1 MSFLR
6 ENAHINSVKDI
17 LKLNTKAGIALVQ
30 FHSAVMRQDS
40 ELTVGERELIAA
52 YVSGLNACRYC
63 HGVHKVT
70 AETFGIESEL
80 LSDLIEDLQ
89 KANVDDRLKPV
100 LAYARQL
107 TIEPSETTQGLA
119 DAVLEAG
126 WSEQALHDAIQ
137 VCCLFNFMNRL
148 VEGHGVKGRE
158 ALYQD
163 RGKMLGENGYDPMLE
178 ALAGK

>member
-1 MSFLR
+1 M
-6 ENAHINSVKDI
+6 
-17 LKLNTKAGIALVQ
+17 LNTKAGVALVQ

-52 YVSGLNACRYC
+52 YVSGLNACQYC

-70 AETFGIESEL
+70 AETFGIESDL
-80 LSDLIEDLQ
+80 LSDLISDLQ
-89 KANVDDRLKPV
+89 NANVDERLKPILSYV
-100 LAYARQL
+100 RQL
-107 TIEPSETTQGLA
+107 TMEPSKTTQELA

-148 VEGHGVKGRE
+148 VEGHGVKGNE
-158 ALYQD
+158 VLYQE
-163 RGKMLGENGYDPMLE
+163 RGKMLGENGYNPMLE
-178 ALAGK
+178 ALSEK

>member
-1 MSFLR
+1 M
-6 ENAHINSVKDI
+6 
-17 LKLNTKAGIALVQ
+17 LNTKAGVALVQ

-52 YVSGLNACRYC
+52 YVSGLNACQYC

-70 AETFGIESEL
+70 AEIFGIESDL
-80 LSDLIEDLQ
+80 LSDLISDLQ
-89 KANVDDRLKPV
+89 NANVDERLKPILSYV
-100 LAYARQL
+100 RQL
-107 TIEPSETTQGLA
+107 TMEPSKTTQELA

-148 VEGHGVKGRE
+148 VEGHGVKGNE
-158 ALYQD
+158 VLYQE
-163 RGKMLGENGYDPMLE
+163 RGKMLGENGYNPMLE
-178 ALAGK
+178 ALSEK